1 MKQILGNA
9 PVFVI
14 LYILFM
20 LPTYYL
26 PYLGSNSFLLNA
38 AGVAAGVGFN
48 PAFWPHLGSLIVL
61 IVLAWFRGSL
71 MGKTWLV
78 IFPIL
83 ALVFDLVAGLSSI
96 PLVPTVMHLSAIIL
110 GVVGTPAVAVPRET
124 STTAL
129 VKEET
134 SSSTLAVDVSSRNAG
149 RIPLH
154 KQSFCGG
161 CGEQM
166 QIGDRFCGYCGAKI
180 S

>member
-1 MKQILGNA
+1 MKTVLGNTG
-9 PVFVI
+9 VFVI

-26 PYLGSNSFLLNA
+26 PYVGSNSFLLNA
-38 AGVAAGVGFN
+38 AGVAAGVGIN

-61 IVLAWFRGSL
+61 IVLAWFRGAL
-71 MGKTWLV
+71 VGKTWLV

-96 PLVPTVMHLSAIIL
+96 PLVPTVMHLLAIIL
-110 GVVGTPAVAVPRET
+110 GVVGRPTMAVPREA
-124 STTAL
+124 STTVL

-134 SSSTLAVDVSSRNAG
+134 SSGTRTVDAYSRNSEAV
-149 RIPLH
+149 PLH
-154 KQSFCGG
+154 KKSLCGG
-161 CGEQM
+161 CGERTA
-166 QIGDRFCGYCGAKI
+166 IGDRFCGYCGAPI